1 MTRGIGIAGIGVGAY
16 IYVLPAIFKMTFR
29 TLLMTGIFSFLFGCK
44 DKPQNAVTET
54 FQVDGD
60 TITTKS
66 TVSDNS
72 LDANYQLADLTPELK
87 MHIAEKLRQADSLIH
102 KYNGYSTSATYDAN
116 LLDEVFEK
124 WRQSKAGGKETPEFV
139 VEALGA
145 AFGQD
150 IVNSLDCEWQV
161 LTGQYGHDLT
171 VIHKKYKVNGFP
183 FSTAEKAYTENKI
196 GSFQTI
202 KLTFKHEI
210 ERAKKGS
217 EVQERH

>member
-1 MTRGIGIAGIGVGAY
+1 
-16 IYVLPAIFKMTFR
+16 MTFR
-29 TLLMTGIFSFLFGCK
+29 TLLIAGIVSFLLSCK
-44 DKPQNAVTET
+44 DKPQHATTET

-66 TVSDNS
+66 TVSDNP
-72 LDANYQLADLTPELK
+72 LEANYQLADLTPKLK
-87 MHIAEKLRQADSLIH
+87 THIAEKLKQADTLIR
-102 KYNGYSTSATYDAN
+102 KYLWQPTSSKYDAN

-124 WRQSKAGGKETPEFV
+124 WKESKASRKETPEYI

-150 IVNSLDCEWQV
+150 VVESLDCEWQV
-161 LTGQYGHDLT
+161 LTDQYGSDLT

-183 FSTAEKAYTENKI
+183 FSTAEKAYTENKV
-196 GSFQTI
+196 GSFQTV
-202 KLTFKHEI
+202 KLTLKHEI
-210 ERAKKGS
+210 EMAKKGG

>member
-1 MTRGIGIAGIGVGAY
+1 MN
-16 IYVLPAIFKMTFR
+16 FR
-29 TLLMTGIFSFLFGCK
+29 TLLITGIFSFLFGCK
-44 DKPQNAVTET
+44 DKPQDAVTET
-54 FQVDGD
+54 FHVDGD
-60 TITTKS
+60 TIMTKS
-66 TVSDNS
+66 AVSDNL

-87 MHIAEKLRQADSLIH
+87 THITEKLRQADRLIR
-102 KYNGYSTSATYDAN
+102 KYNRHSTSATYDAN
-116 LLDEVFEK
+116 VLDEVLEK
-124 WRQSKAGGKETPEFV
+124 WRQSKASGKETPEYV
-139 VEALGA
+139 VETLGA

-150 IVNSLDCEWQV
+150 IVNSLDCDWQV
-161 LTGQYGHDLT
+161 LTDQYGSDLT

-202 KLTFKHEI
+202 KLTLKHEI